1 MKASAMPGV
10 DPRNGEGRETLRI
23 SGDFPVIHFRK
34 VEPADKGANFF
45 RRECLLNFIKNDGY
59 TRMRTGI
66 ENGDSFICPEHET
79 LFMAKIIRNAFAV
92 FFPVKFRKGT
102 DGIQAQRRMRNKVH
116 AFRDLCKFRDR
127 NEPRPIGRERA
138 RFDAD
143 EMSRIAVTAETIF
156 RAGTAQVKG
165 RRFIHSEKMREAIP
179 VIVMGMG
186 KHRRPHGTK
195 IDAEFFRIFKKR
207 AGLAGIQ

>member
-1 MKASAMPGV
+1 MPGV

-66 ENGDSFICPEHET
+66 ENGDSFICSEYET
-79 LFMAKIIRNAFAV
+79 LLVIKIIRNAFAV
-92 FFPVKFRKGT
+92 FFPVKFRKGA
-102 DGIQAQRRMRNKVH
+102 DGIQAQRRMRDKEH
-116 AFRDLCKFRDR
+116 AFRYPREFCDG
-127 NEPRPIGRERA
+127 NEPCPIGRERA

-143 EMSRIAVTAETIF
+143 EMTSIAIATEAVF
-156 RAGTAQVKG
+156 RAGAAQVKG
-165 RRFIHSEKMREAIP
+165 RRFIHREKMRKAIP

-186 KHRRPHGTK
+186 KHRRPHGAK